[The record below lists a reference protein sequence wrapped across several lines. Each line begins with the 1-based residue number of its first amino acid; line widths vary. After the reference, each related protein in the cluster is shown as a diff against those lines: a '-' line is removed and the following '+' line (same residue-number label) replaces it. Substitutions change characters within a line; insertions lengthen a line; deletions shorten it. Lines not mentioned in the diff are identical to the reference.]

1 MTSLRVFAIVAT
13 MGALLLGIS
22 ACVRGLPEVEEY
34 CDELD
39 CNALLHCCDD
49 VRCHWCCEDRDCE
62 RGENCENYEC
72 VPREGAPPGLAPG
85 SQPVGEECS
94 TDHDCLEKL
103 HCCDDYTCEEC
114 CYDMHCDQGENC
126 EYYKCV
132 PIEEPPEPEPDEEAQ
147 PTPAPETELVLPFI
161 LREFEEKYNDSFNS
175 GDPVALG
182 EIFHDAVNDLYGLD
196 QCQAYADSVIGNH
209 VNIKVLDWTGPEAWT
224 WEIDGRTIY
233 IEGAFTVHADLYASG
248 DYTGT
253 HELEFHSAVRA
264 DSSLGFFTDCG
275 DPLPLP
281 VEPECRSDQDC
292 LEGSRCNAHGECEAE
307 EQQSPDWVSI
317 TGINPPGLFGWPEA
331 YAMPGSIPTID
342 DCGRPPEETVHH
354 VCDRGQELASAPV
367 DAQGNFVLL
376 FPWPGVGTGWVWGGL
391 TLWDNEVRGFIGAPI
406 DFEPDGTVEDGV
418 RHLDAAQLTIVF
430 ECPHP

>member
-1 MTSLRVFAIVAT
+1 MIRLRMFAIVAT

-22 ACVRGLPEVEEY
+22 ACVRGLPEVKEY

-281 VEPECRSDQDC
+281 VEPECSSDRAC
-292 LEGSRCNAHGECEAE
+292 PEGLQCDLGECVEY
-307 EQQSPDWVSI
+307 VR
-317 TGINPPGLFGWPEA
+317 TTVN
-331 YAMPGSIPTID
+331 GSIPEL
-342 DCGRPPEETVHH
+342 RPG
-354 VCDRGQELASAPV
+354 D
-367 DAQGNFVLL
+367 VLL
-376 FPWPGVGTGWVWGGL
+376 DYIHVVPGTLFDLQPWYERDPSAL
-391 TLWDNEVRGFIGAPI
+391 QNTLDQSVARG
-406 DFEPDGTVEDGV
+406 ELQEDGTFSISVPPGPHFLVVGWHGPEGGPVYYILVAELNATGGAANVQLEWYDGSG
-418 RHLDAAQLTIVF
+418 
-430 ECPHP
+430 